1 MAKFV
6 LKSLNFR
13 VPNIAINDQPIVIG
27 RSPLTTI
34 TDRRLSKKQL
44 KITPY
49 MKKKEV
55 MIEVCGQNK
64 SKLNE
69 CVLSQ
74 GQSKIAYPGDKIEL
88 LEDVHEYKLELEM
101 TNHHTRHWSQGLYA
115 SMEDPDLLVFQDEVL
130 CVIKDKY
137 PKAEHHFLVLPKEK
151 LTTLYDLHESH
162 LEVIKQMVKIAE
174 KKVLMKWENRDF
186 KLGFHAVPSMAQ
198 VHMHVISQDFNSDC
212 LKTKKHWN
220 SFNTAYFVPAQKVIE
235 ILEQKGRI
243 QPEDLVDGTDMKSL
257 LKTDLQCNQCDFKPK
272 NMPQLKEHLKSAP
285 KLCLKSH
292 TK

>member
-101 TNHHTRHWSQGLYA
+101 TNHHKRHWSQGLYA

-272 NMPQLKEHLKSAP
+272 S
-285 KLCLKSH
+285 C
-292 TK
+292 